1 MEGEDKNYYNKDFQM
16 NVTLASQMQ
25 LINILH
31 RMINLKFNY
40 PIDSADKQKRYLD
53 LVKLYLICAT
63 PYLSDND
70 VEKYQNELFNFNI
83 KTKMIIKNRIQNV
96 GYEFNQKLEKRLG
109 EIMIELQKKLRKVF
123 AKIKD
128 DDDDDEG
135 L

>member
-1 MEGEDKNYYNKDFQM
+1 MEGEDNNYYKKDFQM

-25 LINILH
+25 LINILN
-31 RMINLKFNY
+31 RIINLKFNF
-40 PIDSADKQKRYLD
+40 PMDTADKQKRYLD

-63 PYLSDND
+63 PYLSDPD
-70 VEKYQNELFNFNI
+70 IDKYEKELFNFNI
-83 KTKMIIKNRIQNV
+83 KTKMQIKNNV
-96 GYEFNQKLEKRLG
+96 QKISFGFDEDLEKRLG

-123 AKIKD
+123 AKIRD